1 MPHINPEHI
10 DTVMSPEYT
19 AVYETSIE
27 KAKGSGFDLKND
39 DDMIAF
45 AKNAKLTSEDVKL
58 LETRQEIN
66 NQYGANEMFLGN
78 GLTKDVNGSADSDG
92 YGMVETFTLDKKPG
106 LLGDLESNGI
116 LQRVPLTSY

>member
-66 NQYGANEMFLGN
+66 NQYGKHWF
-78 GLTKDVNGSADSDG
+78 G
-92 YGMVETFTLDKKPG
+92 YYVSQCKKKKV
-106 LLGDLESNGI
+106 DLI
-116 LQRVPLTSY
+116 K

>member
-1 MPHINPEHI
+1 
-10 DTVMSPEYT
+10 MSPEYT